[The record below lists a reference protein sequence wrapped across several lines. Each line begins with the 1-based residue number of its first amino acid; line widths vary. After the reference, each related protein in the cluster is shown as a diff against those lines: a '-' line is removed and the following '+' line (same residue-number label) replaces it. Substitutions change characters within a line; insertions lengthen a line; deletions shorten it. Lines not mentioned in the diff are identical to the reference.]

1 MGKYEPL
8 ARHLASLASDDWSAR
23 FTEVE
28 GVLGFTLPESAHKYR
43 AWWANQHG
51 ANHSQTEGWQSAG
64 WETREVDF
72 DRKLVR
78 FERSRGGVPRSMTR
92 GSALAATKGHQWK
105 RAEQITG
112 ISDRGELIK
121 VALEALIQRETA
133 SYLAS
138 LGGTMPD
145 AQAAP
150 RRRFD

>member
-8 ARHLASLASDDWSAR
+8 ARHLASLTSDDWSAR

-28 GVLGFTLPESAHKYR
+28 GVLGFSLPESAHKYR

-51 ANHSQTEGWQSAG
+51 ANHSQTEGWKSAG

-72 DRKLVR
+72 NRKLVR
-78 FERSRGGVPRSMTR
+78 FERARGERPRSMPR
-92 GSALAATKGHQWK
+92 GAPPAEAMGQHWK

-112 ISDRGELIK
+112 ISDRDALIK
-121 VALEALIQRETA
+121 AALEALIQREAA
-133 SYLAS
+133 SYLTS

-145 AQAAP
+145 AKAPP